1 MPITRRKLIK
11 TGIFSLAGILL
22 LDGVWMERFF
32 IEVKEFFLGSAT
44 TKSRNIKIVQ
54 ISDLHLH
61 SINHQLTRLINK
73 INSLQPDLIL
83 FTGDV
88 VDKAK
93 NISLLDEF
101 LKLIDKDIKKIAI
114 LGNWEYLGKVNIPE
128 LRQVYVNNN
137 CELLINESIQHTV
150 HNKTISITGVDDYV
164 CGNADFD
171 TAVRDYKIS
180 DYHIVLI
187 HCPEYSDHIDF
198 KRHNNINVDYILSGR
213 FVRCG
218 GHRAGFTEFRG

>member
-73 INSLQPDLIL
+73 INSLQPDLIV

-101 LKLIDKDIKKIAI
+101 LKLIDKDIKKIGSVTI
-114 LGNWEYLGKVNIPE
+114 SREKE
-128 LRQVYVNNN
+128 TF
-137 CELLINESIQHTV
+137 ELLIPKV
-150 HNKTISITGVDDYV
+150 Y
-164 CGNADFD
+164 
-171 TAVRDYKIS
+171 
-180 DYHIVLI
+180 
-187 HCPEYSDHIDF
+187 
-198 KRHNNINVDYILSGR
+198 
-213 FVRCG
+213 
-218 GHRAGFTEFRG
+218 FT